1 MEGSNLRCNPMRD
14 RYLRGNVADDDL
26 ARRPTVWAVAAAA
39 GVSKTTVS
47 RVLTGSPRVSAEAR
61 TAVER
66 AIEALGYVPNRAARS
81 LVTRR
86 TDTIALIVSEPESR
100 LFSEPFFAGTVRG
113 INEELAR
120 TDFAFVLLSSEGDIT
135 RIERYVKNGH
145 ADGVI
150 LMSLHKQDP
159 LLELLTRTRTPVVLS
174 GRPFAGENVPYVDA
188 DNRAGAASA
197 VRHLVERGRK
207 RIVTIAGPED
217 MPVGLDRL
225 DGFRDALPAANKRSW
240 RRMVAHGDFSED
252 SGERAMQELL
262 RRVPDLDAVFA
273 ASDLMAVGALRA
285 LRAAGR
291 KVPDDVAVVGFD
303 DSHAAR
309 LTDPQLTTVRQQ
321 MEEIGRSLARLL
333 LTQLSNPGKRPASL
347 IVPTELVIRDST

>member
-1 MEGSNLRCNPMRD
+1 MPSEQPT
-14 RYLRGNVADDDL
+14 
-26 ARRPTVWAVAAAA
+26 RRPTVWAVAAAA

-61 TAVER
+61 AAVEK
-66 AIEALGYVPNRAARS
+66 AIDKLGYVPNRAARS

-86 TDTIALIVSEPESR
+86 ADTIALVVPESESR

-113 INEELAR
+113 INQELAQ
-120 TDFAFVLLSSEGDIT
+120 TDYAFVLLSAEGDLS
-135 RIERYVKNGH
+135 RIERYILNGH

-159 LLELLTRTRTPVVLS
+159 LLHLLMRTNTPVVLG
-174 GRPFAGENVPYVDA
+174 GRPFPGEHVAYVDA

-197 VRHLVERGRK
+197 VEHLVQRGRK
-207 RIVTIAGPED
+207 RITTITGPED
-217 MPVGLDRL
+217 MPVGVDRL
-225 DGFRDALPAANKRSW
+225 DGFRDALPPALKKSW
-240 RRMVAHGDFSED
+240 RRMVAHGDFSEE
-252 SGERAMQELL
+252 SGDQAMRELL
-262 RRVPDLDAVFA
+262 ARVPDLDAVFA

-285 LRAAGR
+285 LRASGR

-303 DSHAAR
+303 DSQISR
-309 LTDPQLTTVRQQ
+309 LTDPKLTSVRQP

-333 LTQLSNPGKRPASL
+333 LTQLQNPGKRPASL
-347 IVPTELVIRDST
+347 IVPTELVVRDSS